1 MIISDL
7 NHLETVSDSAS
18 VTGGKRGENKNNRGG
33 KKKGSLN
40 FNIVNQISIPIAI
53 AINLGSGT
61 AYASAGS
68 WQFSRQ

>member
-7 NHLETVSDSAS
+7 NHLETISDS
-18 VTGGKRGENKNNRGG
+18 VTVIGGKRDENNKGG
-33 KKKGSLN
+33 RKKGSFN